1 MSNLRHANDYRDLV
15 VYQKAAAVAHS
26 IFELTQ
32 SFPTSETYSLTDQV
46 RRSSRSVGAQI
57 AEAWAKRRYEKHFVS
72 KLTDADAEQHE
83 TRHWVETARRC
94 GYLRNEQAKEL
105 VERLRDI
112 GRMLNAMMEKSALFC
127 KGQPSRVS
135 EDSAEY
141 FANADDVVTDD

>member
-1 MSNLRHANDYRDLV
+1 MGNLKHARDYRDLR
-15 VYQKAAAVAHS
+15 VYEKATAVAYS

-32 SFPTSETYSLTDQV
+32 SFPKSEAYSLTDQV

-83 TRHWVETARRC
+83 TRHWVETARTC
-94 GYLRNEQAKEL
+94 GYLQDMQADKL
-105 VERLRDI
+105 VEELREV
-112 GRMLNAMMEKSALFC
+112 GRMLNSMMEKAALFC
-127 KGQPSRVS
+127 KGGSSRIH

-141 FANADDVVTDD
+141 FADADSVVTDD